1 LVLYTGT
8 HDNDTSRGWY
18 ESSDEEVRG
27 NFRSYLSVSGED
39 VPWDLLRAAYRSVS
53 NLCVVPM
60 QDILSLGSQAR
71 LNRPGHAFGNWSW
84 RMTDEQ
90 LTSLSGETATYL
102 REQAKASGR
111 LPLGDKE

>member
-1 LVLYTGT
+1 MCIR
-8 HDNDTSRGWY
+8 DS
-18 ESSDEEVRG
+18 
-27 NFRSYLSVSGED
+27 LSVSGED
-39 VPWDLLRAAYRSVS
+39 VPWDLLRATYRSVS

-111 LPLGDKE
+111 LPLGAKA